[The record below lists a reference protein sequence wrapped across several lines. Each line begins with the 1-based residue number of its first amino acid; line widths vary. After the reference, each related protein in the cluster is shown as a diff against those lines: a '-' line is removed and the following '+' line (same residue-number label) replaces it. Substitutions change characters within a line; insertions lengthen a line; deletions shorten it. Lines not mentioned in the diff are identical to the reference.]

1 MLSPQWL
8 YFLLAIDFT
17 QSRQFSILL
26 FWDLLLR
33 MPPNS
38 GQDEDKLH
46 FLLHFISFNK
56 YVAGTYTD
64 IILPAVLFL
73 AILLSCCFYR
83 WRLGSAILRYIVIA
97 ASLSQTCRHKS
108 GDKS

>member
-1 MLSPQWL
+1 MSFFPVGH
-8 YFLLAIDFT
+8 DFT

-38 GQDEDKLH
+38 GQDEDKSH

-56 YVAGTYTD
+56 YVAGTYTNT
-64 IILPAVLFL
+64 ILPAVLFL
-73 AILLSCCFYR
+73 AILPSCCFYR
-83 WRLGSAILRYIVIA
+83 WCLGSAILR
-97 ASLSQTCRHKS
+97 
-108 GDKS
+108 